1 MTDLES
7 DKNGSSGMKVTQQK
21 ILYANEEGKNM

>member
-7 DKNGSSGMKVTQQK
+7 DKNGSGMKVTQQK